1 MRILGLSLS
10 ADTHAS
16 LLIDGEIKSCVGEE
30 RIARIKNYT
39 GFPYRA
45 IEEVLKLESLKPSDI
60 DLVTVGFKDYMNIK
74 DPLTIKILMERGGD
88 IDFSNEKPWWFR
100 KSNLKS
106 AIKGDLK
113 RLLNIDDKNFN
124 FGDSIKE
131 KLKEMGI
138 LAPVKTVEHHIAHAL
153 SAYYFSNKKKN
164 LVITADG
171 YGDGL
176 CGAVYKGID
185 GQLTEISNTP
195 QLHSLGVMY
204 AAATK
209 FLGFK
214 SHKHEGKLTGLA
226 AYGDPQKIYENLSKI
241 VRYDQSEG
249 SILFDLKKLRYG
261 SKYLNRLKT
270 YYRLLNGSYLP
281 GELTHPLLNYYEKI
295 SIGLSKEDV
304 SAGTQKVFEE
314 IFVKHFKTMIQK
326 TGITDLAVAGG
337 NFANVKLNQRLLE
350 ETGATSITIHP
361 NMGDGGVAIGSAIY
375 YQIQEDKKNKKE
387 YKPRRLKNVYLGN
400 DIDLKSFLAEA
411 KKEQYHIEEYKNSSK
426 RVAELLAK
434 GFIVGRISGKMEY
447 GPRALGNRSIIAH
460 PFNKNINDDLNKRL
474 TRTEFM
480 PFAPSVCKNK
490 ADKYYEGAKSAE
502 YPGEFMTITLNVK
515 KEGQAAEA
523 VNHVDNTARPHFV
536 DEENN
541 KEFFNVLTEFE
552 KLSGYPILI
561 NTSFN
566 KHEEP
571 IVRSALD
578 GLERLKDD
586 SVQYL
591 AVGNTVVSK
600 TKNVENY
607 QDPIPML
614 PK

>member
-1 MRILGLSLS
+1 MNILGLSLS

-16 LLIDGEIKSCVGEE
+16 LLIDGEIRSCVGEE
-30 RIARIKNYT
+30 RLARIKNYT

-45 IEEVLKLESLKPSDI
+45 IEEVLKLESISPSEI
-60 DLVTVGFKDYMNIK
+60 DLVTVGFKDYLSIQ
-74 DPLTIKILMERGGD
+74 DPLDVKILMERGGD
-88 IDFSNEKPWWFR
+88 IDFSNEKPWWYR
-100 KSNLKS
+100 RSIIASSIN
-106 AIKGDLK
+106 GDLK
-113 RLLNIDDKNFN
+113 RIFNINDKRST
-124 FGDSIKE
+124 FGDAINL

-138 LAPVKTVEHHIAHAL
+138 NAPIKSVEHHIAHAL
-153 SAYYFSNKKKN
+153 SAYYFSNKRNN

-176 CGAVYKGID
+176 SGAVYKGID
-185 GQLTEISNTP
+185 GELTEIYRTSK
-195 QLHSLGVMY
+195 LHSLGVLY

-214 SHKHEGKLTGLA
+214 SHRHEGKLTGLA
-226 AYGDPQKIYENLSKI
+226 AYGNPDILYDDLSKI
-241 VRYDQSEG
+241 VNYNSNNK
-249 SILFDLKKLRYG
+249 SIVFNLKKLGYG
-261 SKYLNRLKT
+261 SKYLNRIKT

-281 GELTHPLLNYYEKI
+281 GELTHPLLNYYKKI
-295 SIGLSKEDV
+295 ANNASKEDI
-304 SAGTQKVFEE
+304 SAATQKIFEE
-314 IFVKHFKTMIQK
+314 IYVKYFTDMIK
-326 TGITDLAVAGG
+326 ETGLTDLAVAGG

-375 YQIQEDKKNKKE
+375 HQLIDDKQKGKK

-400 DIDLKSFLAEA
+400 DVNIKEFLLEA
-411 KKEQYHIEEYKNSSK
+411 KKENFHIEEYQDSSQK
-426 RVAELLAK
+426 VAELIAK

-480 PFAPSVCKNK
+480 PFAPSILKEK
-490 ADKYYEGAKSAE
+490 AEKYYESASLAE

-515 KEGQAAEA
+515 KEGAPAEA

-536 DEENN
+536 DKYNN
-541 KEFFNVLTEFE
+541 AEFYNVLSEFE
-552 KLSGYPILI
+552 KLSGFPIVI

-571 IVRSALD
+571 IVRSAMD
-578 GLERLKDD
+578 GLARLKDD

-591 AVGNTVVSK
+591 AVGNVIVSK
-600 TKNVENY
+600 NEDLVSY
-607 QDPIPML
+607 QDEIPML
-614 PK
+614 R